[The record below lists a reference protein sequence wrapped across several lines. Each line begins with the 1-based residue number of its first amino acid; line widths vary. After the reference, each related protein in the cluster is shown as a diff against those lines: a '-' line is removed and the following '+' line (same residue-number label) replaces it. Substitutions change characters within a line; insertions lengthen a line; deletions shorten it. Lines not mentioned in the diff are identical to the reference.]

1 MTSLAQILLLIL
13 GLLRFFVIAYF
24 ILSWLVTFNVLN
36 LRQPFVAQVWY
47 GMQRL
52 LEPLFGPIRRLLPAM
67 GGIDLS
73 PLVVIIGIEAARIL
87 IDKNLPS

>member
-1 MTSLAQILLLIL
+1 MTSLAQILLIIL
-13 GLLRFFVIAYF
+13 DLLRFFVIAYF

-52 LEPLFGPIRRLLPAM
+52 LEPLFGPIRRILPAM

-73 PLVVIIGIEAARIL
+73 PLVVIIGIEAARIV
-87 IDKNLPS
+87 IINNLL